1 MLTRTM
7 MCCSVIGLAL
17 LFGGAQIRAEEAGP
31 GSVGFIISHAKEL
44 SLTQKQKTQLHE
56 LAKEVRNG
64 GDLPAQRAAREKDYA
79 DGVASILSA
88 DQLAKLK
95 VFCDQSAGKSR
106 KGETP
111 AK

>member
-7 MCCSVIGLAL
+7 LCCSAIGLVL
-17 LFGGAQIRAEEAGP
+17 LFCGMPIRAEEASP
-31 GSVGFIISHAKEL
+31 GSVSFIISHAKEL
-44 SLTQKQKTQLHE
+44 NLTQKQKTQLHE
-56 LAKEVRNG
+56 LAKDVRKG
-64 GDLPAQRAAREKDYA
+64 GDLPAQRAAKEKDYA

-88 DQLAKLK
+88 DQLEKLK
-95 VFCDQSAGKSR
+95 VFCDQSAGKIR